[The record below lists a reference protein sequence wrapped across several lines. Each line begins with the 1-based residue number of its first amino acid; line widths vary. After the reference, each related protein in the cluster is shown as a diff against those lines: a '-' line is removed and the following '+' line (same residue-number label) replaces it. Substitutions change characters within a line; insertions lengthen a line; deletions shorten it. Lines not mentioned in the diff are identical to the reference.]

1 MRVMDAFTSLAKEIH
16 KRNNQKQI
24 GMCVGEVI
32 NLTPVTFRIYYDGV
46 PLEFDEFFNLKGTVN
61 DDTGVTSGDLYLS
74 EYPVE
79 IGDKFI
85 CMTGADN
92 QSLWVL
98 CPFEAINK
106 LNIYLR

>member
-1 MRVMDAFTSLAKEIH
+1 MDSYTRLAKEFH

-32 NLTPVTFRIYYDGV
+32 SLTPVTFRIYYNGV
-46 PLEFDEFFNLKGTVN
+46 PLDFDEFFNLKGTAN
-61 DDTGVTSGDLYLS
+61 DDTGVTKGELYLPK
-74 EYPVE
+74 YPVE

-92 QSLWVL
+92 QSLYVL
-98 CPFEAINK
+98 CKFEAINK
-106 LNIYLR
+106 LYIYLQ

>member
-1 MRVMDAFTSLAKEIH
+1 MDSYTRLAKEFH

-24 GMCVGEVI
+24 GMCVGEVV
-32 NLTPVTFRIYYDGV
+32 NLTPVTFRIYYNGV
-46 PLEFDEFFNLKGTVN
+46 PLDFDEFFNLKGTVN
-61 DDTGVTSGDLYLS
+61 DDTGVTEGELYLP

-92 QSLWVL
+92 LSLYVL
-98 CPFEAINK
+98 CKFEAINK
-106 LNIYLR
+106 LYIYLQ